1 MKDKVNFKEIK
12 HFVEPWPHIIIDNG
26 FEEFFINSAAE
37 SVPQFDDEYWN
48 KGKHF
53 VNEYTNKKE
62 INNIDNFSPHIKQI
76 VQYLTS
82 SNFIKTVEDITGID
96 NLIIDEKIY
105 GGGLAIS
112 SKGNYLEKH
121 IDFNFNNDIKLYRAV
136 NLILYLNKNWE
147 EKDGGC
153 FELYDETLKLQ
164 KLIVPNINKLL
175 IFASNNKTIHG
186 FNKVNADSR
195 KSINL
200 WYYTKNPPANVD
212 ESPHKT
218 IWFS

>member
-1 MKDKVNFKEIK
+1 MNDAFFKEIK
-12 HFVEPWPHIIIDNG
+12 HFAEPWLHIIIENA
-26 FEEFFINSAAE
+26 FEDSFINSAAD
-37 SVPQFDDEYWN
+37 SIPGFDDEYWN

-62 INNIDNFSPHIKQI
+62 INDADNFPPHIKNI
-76 VQYLTS
+76 VQLLTS
-82 SNFIKTVEDITGID
+82 KSFIKTVEEITGID
-96 NLIIDEKIY
+96 NLIIDKKIY

-136 NLILYLNKNWE
+136 NLILYLNKNWD
-147 EKDGGC
+147 EKNGGC

-164 KLIVPNINKLL
+164 KTIVPNINKII

-186 FNKVNADSR
+186 FNKLNVESR

-200 WYYTKNPPANVD
+200 WYYTKTPPENVD
-212 ESPHKT
+212 KSPHKT